1 MADSSRNIFSVNYP
15 AIMAGAMLTLYL
27 TEGGSDAIKKTG
39 DHNWDMERMQFQKER
54 GNVSGENDYVNLET
68 TADRV
73 QEAMGSKKGDEPTT
87 STNKISMPYNKGQ
100 KSIEKEKDS

>member
-15 AIMAGAMLTLYL
+15 AIVAGAMLTLYL

-39 DHNWDMERMQFQKER
+39 DHNRDIERIQFQKER
-54 GNVSGENDYVNLET
+54 GNVSGENDCVNLET

-73 QEAMGSKKGDEPTT
+73 QEAMGGKNDDESTT
-87 STNKISMPYNKGQ
+87 STNKISIPYNKGQ
-100 KSIEKEKDS
+100 KSIEKEKNS

>member
-15 AIMAGAMLTLYL
+15 AIVAGAMLTLYL
-27 TEGGSDAIKKTG
+27 TEGGIDAIKKTG

-68 TADRV
+68 KAARV

-87 STNKISMPYNKGQ
+87 STNKIAMPYNKGQ